1 LKDYDAAIITD
12 LMMGGDGTVDE
23 DNLVLGELHLS
34 AISEIMNQMIGSSAT
49 AMSNMLGKIVNIS
62 PPNATYIDAD
72 EDLTKFL
79 EDNSLVVRISFD
91 MEIEGVLKSKLMQM
105 MSLDLA
111 RELVAT
117 QIGGPAPSASEPAPA
132 AAPEPE
138 PQPAAAPAPA
148 ASAPPPPPK
157 PAAPKPAP
165 KPAAPPVSV
174 QPVVVPD
181 FGVDAEAEAYKENLD
196 LISDIPL
203 QVTVELGRTKRS
215 LNDVMNF
222 GNGSIVMLDRLAGDA
237 VDIIVNGKPIA
248 KGEVVVIEE
257 NYGVRI
263 TEMFAASDGN
273 DQ

>member
-1 LKDYDAAIITD
+1 
-12 LMMGGDGTVDE
+12 
-23 DNLVLGELHLS
+23 
-34 AISEIMNQMIGSSAT
+34 
-49 AMSNMLGKIVNIS
+49 
-62 PPNATYIDAD
+62 
-72 EDLTKFL
+72 
-79 EDNSLVVRISFD
+79 
-91 MEIEGVLKSKLMQM
+91 
-105 MSLDLA
+105 
-111 RELVAT
+111 
-117 QIGGPAPSASEPAPA
+117 
-132 AAPEPE
+132 
-138 PQPAAAPAPA
+138 
-148 ASAPPPPPK
+148 
-157 PAAPKPAP
+157 
-165 KPAAPPVSV
+165 VSV